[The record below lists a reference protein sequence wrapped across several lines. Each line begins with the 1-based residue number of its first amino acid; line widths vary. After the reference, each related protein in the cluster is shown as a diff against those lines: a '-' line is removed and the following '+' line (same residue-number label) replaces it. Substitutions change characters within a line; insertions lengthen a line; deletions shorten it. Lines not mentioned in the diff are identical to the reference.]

1 MAKEDEKQQVVV
13 KLNEASWVDAS
24 GSNKELPGLKLIDE
38 RGKAA
43 ELLKSEQGTKEVK
56 YTYEVEQGKYQ
67 YIVYGSSDRTFGGGT
82 LKIEAETS
90 EIYLH
95 SMILNLSYGPDL
107 DEMSVSVIHQDGSAY
122 NSGNVM

>member
-1 MAKEDEKQQVVV
+1 MLLLVLFLPLFSLKVLAKEDEKQQVVV

-56 YTYEVEQGKYQ
+56 YTYEVEQG
-67 YIVYGSSDRTFGGGT
+67 
-82 LKIEAETS
+82 
-90 EIYLH
+90 
-95 SMILNLSYGPDL
+95 
-107 DEMSVSVIHQDGSAY
+107 
-122 NSGNVM
+122 